1 VLVDAV
7 FVALA
12 DGTRRRVLELLA
24 SGGGATATQL
34 AGSFPVTRQAIAKH
48 LQVLAD
54 AGLATSERRGRE
66 THWTITPEAL
76 TPAMHWMTSLG
87 DDFQD
92 RLSALQRHLADRQA
106 ERGIGL
112 RPRPASAPATPAP
125 ATSQPPMGNPLR
137 IAASGRPTRPQPPHR
152 STSPFSFG

>member
-1 VLVDAV
+1 MDEV

-24 SGGGATATQL
+24 ASGPATATSL

-66 THWTITPEAL
+66 TQWTLTPEAL
-76 TPAMHWMTSLG
+76 TPAMSWMASLG
-87 DDFQD
+87 GGDFED
-92 RLSALQRHLADRQA
+92 RLAALQRHLAERQS
-106 ERGIGL
+106 ERHIGL
-112 RPRPASAPATPAP
+112 VPRPAPAP
-125 ATSQPPMGNPLR
+125 APAPGGPVR
-137 IAASGRPTRPQPPHR
+137 IAATGRPRRPQPPSR
-152 STSPFSFG
+152 FPF

>member
-1 VLVDAV
+1 MDAV

-12 DGTRRRVLELLA
+12 DSTRRRVLELLA
-24 SGGGATATQL
+24 QSGGATATQL

-66 THWTITPEAL
+66 TQWTLTPEAL
-76 TPAMHWMTSLG
+76 APAMAWMQSLG
-87 DDFQD
+87 DGDDAGFED

-106 ERGIGL
+106 ERGIGTI
-112 RPRPASAPATPAP
+112 RPRPTPA
-125 ATSQPPMGNPLR
+125 APLR
-137 IAASGRPTRPQPPHR
+137 IAASGRPLRPQPPHHR
-152 STSPFSFG
+152 PPFPFWRQ

>member
-1 VLVDAV
+1 MDLV

-12 DGTRRRVLELLA
+12 DTTRRRVLELLA
-24 SGGGATATQL
+24 SQGGATATQL

-66 THWTITPEAL
+66 TQWTL
-76 TPAMHWMTSLG
+76 TPQALGPALAWMTDLAESG
-87 DDFQD
+87 TGRAFDD
-92 RLSALQRHLADRQA
+92 RLAALQRHLGERSV

-112 RPRPASAPATPAP
+112 RPRPEVPAS
-125 ATSQPPMGNPLR
+125 PLR
-137 IAASGRPTRPQPPHR
+137 IAASGRPTRPQPPR
-152 STSPFSFG
+152 RIGFCEL